1 MVEIRSLYLD
11 LMKKALSGAVYAD
24 QPIGRLH
31 QTLPARR
38 WKKSLYTSTRNILE
52 RYGFS
57 LVRVYRSDLDIVAE
71 GTQYNEIAFSMIGM
85 KRLDNLQFCCEQVI
99 RNRVPGDFIETGVW
113 RGGAVIF
120 MRAVLKAYGIA
131 DRTVWAADSFAGLP
145 PPNPAECPADR
156 GDRHHAFEHLR
167 VSLEDV
173 KSNFSAFGLL
183 DSQVMFLKG
192 WFRETLPTAPIKQ
205 LSVLRLDGDMYES
218 TRDALTYLY
227 PKLSRGGYV
236 IIDDYALSGCH
247 KAVDDFRAQCA
258 IKEEIKRIDWTG
270 VYWQRAD

>member
-1 MVEIRSLYLD
+1 MIEIRSLYLD
-11 LMKKALSGAVYAD
+11 LMKKAVSGAVYAEK
-24 QPIGRLH
+24 PIGRLH

-38 WKKSLYTSTRNILE
+38 WQKSLYTSTRSTLE
-52 RYGFS
+52 HYGLS
-57 LVRVYRSDLDIVAE
+57 LMRLYRSDLKIVAE
-71 GTQYNEIAFSMIGM
+71 GTHYNEVAFSMIGM
-85 KRLDNLQFCCEQVI
+85 KRLDNLQFCCEEVI

-120 MRAVLKAYGIA
+120 MRAVLKAYGID
-131 DRTVWAADSFAGLP
+131 DRTVWAADSFCGLP
-145 PPNPAECPADR
+145 PPNPAKYPADR
-156 GDRHHAFEHLR
+156 GDHLHTHDELR

-192 WFRETLPTAPIKQ
+192 WFSETLSTAPIAR
-205 LSVLRLDGDMYES
+205 LAVLRLDGDMYES
-218 TRDALTYLY
+218 TMDALTCLY

-236 IIDDYALSGCH
+236 IIDDYALPGCH
-247 KAVDDFRAQCA
+247 KAVDDFRARCA
-258 IKEEIKRIDWTG
+258 IKEEMKRIDWSG